1 MIRLEKL
8 IDPGKPD
15 QEELRRMIGQQLRL
29 EQAAPLQQVER
40 ELRAKYDTAIYIDNS
55 LQD

>member
-8 IDPGKPD
+8 IDPVKPD

-40 ELRAKYDTAIYIDNS
+40 ELRVKYDTAIYIDNS